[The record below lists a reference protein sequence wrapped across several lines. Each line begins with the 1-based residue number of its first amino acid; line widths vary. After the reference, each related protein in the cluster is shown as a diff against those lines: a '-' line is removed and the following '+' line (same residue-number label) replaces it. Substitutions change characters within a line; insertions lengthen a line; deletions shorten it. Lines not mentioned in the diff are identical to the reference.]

1 MGVSRAGI
9 LGTGSAVPNNILTN
23 QDLERMV
30 DTSDEWI
37 VTRTGIH
44 ERRIAAA
51 GEATSDYAYLA
62 SVKAIE
68 AAGLTAADID
78 LILCATITPDMIF
91 PATACLIQDRLGA
104 TNAAAFDLSAACTG
118 FIYGMATAKAF
129 IESGTYR
136 HVLVIAADLL
146 SRITDFE
153 DRATCVL
160 FGDGAG
166 AVVMGPVAPDK
177 GVLAV
182 DLGADGSG
190 KKNLYI
196 PAGGSRTPTSS
207 ETVARHEHF
216 IRMEGRDTF
225 RFAVKAMGSSIA
237 RALSTANLTY
247 ADIDVL
253 VPHQANIRIIH
264 AACERIG
271 LPDDK
276 VVVTIHKYGNTSA
289 SSIPI
294 ALDEAV
300 REGRIQP
307 GDLCVV
313 VGFGG
318 GLTWGAAAMRM

>member
-118 FIYGMATAKAF
+118 FIYGMATAKGK
-129 IESGTYR
+129 S
-136 HVLVIAADLL
+136 
-146 SRITDFE
+146 
-153 DRATCVL
+153 
-160 FGDGAG
+160 
-166 AVVMGPVAPDK
+166 VV
-177 GVLAV
+177 
-182 DLGADGSG
+182 
-190 KKNLYI
+190 
-196 PAGGSRTPTSS
+196 
-207 ETVARHEHF
+207 
-216 IRMEGRDTF
+216 
-225 RFAVKAMGSSIA
+225 
-237 RALSTANLTY
+237 
-247 ADIDVL
+247 
-253 VPHQANIRIIH
+253 
-264 AACERIG
+264 
-271 LPDDK
+271 
-276 VVVTIHKYGNTSA
+276 
-289 SSIPI
+289 
-294 ALDEAV
+294 
-300 REGRIQP
+300 
-307 GDLCVV
+307 
-313 VGFGG
+313 
-318 GLTWGAAAMRM
+318 